1 MKKFI
6 LSLVAVFAVSASSF
20 AAVNNN
26 TDNSVKSRMT
36 KMESALQMDGYQ
48 SSVLEEATINY
59 FLTILN
65 NPKWKPFRVTM
76 RPLKNRKLRKQ

>member
-48 SSVLEEATINY
+48 SSV
-59 FLTILN
+59 
-65 NPKWKPFRVTM
+65 
-76 RPLKNRKLRKQ
+76 